1 MSAQSQ
7 QDYAARVAA
16 EVAARYGV
24 AVQPEAVQRV
34 DTGVSGRALP
44 VWDGSQLVY
53 PDWKEQKKRDQ
64 AAQVRARKLAPVVS
78 QRRQDVARLHA
89 EGLHDRAIAEVLGI
103 DRLDVQSERR
113 ALKLLANPSPVANTD
128 AVLRA
133 ARIVAMHES
142 GANELTIAATVG
154 LSLAYL
160 RMIARTRLGIV
171 LRPVVT
177 EVVKPQ
183 KPAPLSRQAAQ
194 ALRRSELAALKVEE
208 MTVAQIGARFGV
220 SRVTVWLDLRAIGR
234 SAADVRKSTVARAK
248 APRAVA
254 GRQSRATGVRA
265 AARAKVAARRVDLA
279 AMIAGLDRAVCAA
292 DLAGFAAVHGS
303 SLRALRD
310 DMVAISQPWPKPAG
324 NPVAARHRGR
334 LNAARTARRELLAA
348 WPVETLTVA
357 ELAARC
363 GVTEPTICSDLQAI
377 GRRAAVVTNCM
388 GPRMR
393 AQVEARRAQI
403 ADLHSAGNTLSE
415 MRAATGLSTN
425 AVARHLAALGL
436 VAHRKKVNPWIGRT
450 GGTPPAVKAKQDRA
464 RALLAEMRAAGATY
478 PQMVAATGLSKAS
491 VGVHLRAMGLTGQ
504 PERARAA

>member
-89 EGLHDRAIAEVLGI
+89 RAIAEVLGI

-234 SAADVRKSTVARAK
+234 SAADVRKQTVARVK

-265 AARAKVAARRVDLA
+265 AARAKVAARRVELA
-279 AMIAGLDRAVCAA
+279 AMIAGLDRAAGGAA
-292 DLAGFAAVHGS
+292 PAGFAKGRGWSGGA
-303 SLRALRD
+303 RRD
-310 DMVAISQPWPKPAG
+310 DMVAISRPWPKPAG
-324 NPVAARHRGR
+324 NPVAARHRAR
-334 LNAARTARRELLAA
+334 LNAARTARRELLAT

-415 MRAATGLSTN
+415 MRAATGLS
-425 AVARHLAALGL
+425 
-436 VAHRKKVNPWIGRT
+436 
-450 GGTPPAVKAKQDRA
+450 
-464 RALLAEMRAAGATY
+464 
-478 PQMVAATGLSKAS
+478 KAS